1 MELVPSFTNTQGGP
15 ERNEK
20 GQVIDVRGNA
30 IPHLYSAGELGSIF
44 SGIYQGTGNLGEC
57 LIFGRIAGKN
67 AAQVKNDV
75 TMETVM
81 TGRIPVIPV
90 WEEPEEIVL
99 KSGEFLGEDRGIGG
113 PLKVKVKMK
122 DTKITDIEVVYHNET
137 KGVSTNA
144 MDIIISSIIEK
155 QTLDVDTVTGAT
167 VTSKALIN
175 AVKDAIE
182 KE

>member
-1 MELVPSFTNTQGGP
+1 
-15 ERNEK
+15 
-20 GQVIDVRGNA
+20 
-30 IPHLYSAGELGSIF
+30 
-44 SGIYQGTGNLGEC
+44 
-57 LIFGRIAGKN
+57 
-67 AAQVKNDV
+67 
-75 TMETVM
+75 
-81 TGRIPVIPV
+81 
-90 WEEPEEIVL
+90 
-99 KSGEFLGEDRGIGG
+99 
-113 PLKVKVKMK
+113 MK